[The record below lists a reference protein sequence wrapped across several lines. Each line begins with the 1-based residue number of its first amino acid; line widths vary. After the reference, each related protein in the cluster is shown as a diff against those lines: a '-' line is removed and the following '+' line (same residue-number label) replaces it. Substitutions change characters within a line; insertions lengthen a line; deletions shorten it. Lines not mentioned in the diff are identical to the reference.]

1 MNNYAFAL
9 YFAVVAAL
17 GGVDTT
23 TPERETTGANAG
35 VTNPATAQDTGTEVR
50 TGTKV
55 GADENAPVTA
65 DKDKKDKKD
74 KKEAKPKE
82 KEKPKKDGKV
92 VPYPLETC
100 IVTDNKLGAMGDEVT
115 MVYEGQEIKFCCKP
129 CKKKFEKEPARYLP
143 KLKPQA
149 K

>member
-1 MNNYAFAL
+1 MKYLVVALGLMFSTFLGGGAFA
-9 YFAVVAAL
+9 APADVA
-17 GGVDTT
+17 
-23 TPERETTGANAG
+23 
-35 VTNPATAQDTGTEVR
+35 PAAAPTDARPDD
-50 TGTKV
+50 GTKKDIEAK
-55 GADENAPVTA
+55 GDAPVATEDKVKDSDSQGDDSQKSVKA
-65 DKDKKDKKD
+65 KEKDKPR
-74 KKEAKPKE
+74 KEGKAK
-82 KEKPKKDGKV
+82 
-92 VPYPLETC
+92 PYPLETC

>member
-1 MNNYAFAL
+1 MNKL
-9 YFAVVAAL
+9 VVALILTVSA
-17 GGVDTT
+17 GWVGIAHAA
-23 TPERETTGANAG
+23 PEKDRAA
-35 VTNPATAQDTGTEVR
+35 PATTQQG
-50 TGTKV
+50 
-55 GADENAPVTA
+55 VTA
-65 DKDKKDKKD
+65 DAPGATPQDSPVTSRDSAEAGKKDGEDKGKDKS
-74 KKEAKPKE
+74 
-82 KEKPKKDGKV
+82 KKDGKPKKEGKA

-143 KLKPQA
+143 KLQPKE